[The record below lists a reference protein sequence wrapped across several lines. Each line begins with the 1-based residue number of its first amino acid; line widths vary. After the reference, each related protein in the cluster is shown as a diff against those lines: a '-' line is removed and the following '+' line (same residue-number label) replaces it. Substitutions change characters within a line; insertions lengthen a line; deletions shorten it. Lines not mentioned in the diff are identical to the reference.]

1 MELFHKLFNHHK
13 VYVVPGSEF
22 CCEQF
27 GWFRIVISV
36 EPNQLDAGL
45 VRIKSALFED
55 SKHEPIMEITEN
67 PLKISFE
74 KLNFKEKLQKWKKLE
89 ELKGRRQ

>member
-1 MELFHKLFNHHK
+1 MPQL
-13 VYVVPGSEF
+13 S
-22 CCEQF
+22 EQF

-67 PLKISFE
+67 PLKMSFE